1 MRGWD
6 VSKGSSAFKKGK
18 TLKGKSHERWG
29 MKQDLKVAV
38 RAKRQDGNQTVKA
51 KVFRMRQV
59 LIINPGRYQYAE
71 GNKTSWE
78 SLPC

>member
-1 MRGWD
+1 MANVMRGWD
-6 VSKGSSAFKKGK
+6 VLKGSSAFKKGK

-51 KVFRMRQV
+51 QSFQDEASPDNQSR
-59 LIINPGRYQYAE
+59 P
-71 GNKTSWE
+71 
-78 SLPC
+78 LPIR